1 LSNRCTLMLDAWI
14 TGQES
19 YGPYHLLNAVRSN
32 RADCPLPA
40 IVLRVEYYLS
50 SDYTDISMDRTDTRL
65 YHGGG
70 LGDEITALV
79 SLSRG
84 IRLKAGDV
92 TRRFPPIGA
101 AKGDPR
107 GRPIAYEWQHDVP
120 VLPKTFGRFPIL
132 PEVLGKHSI
141 SELELLREFPQV
153 LPDGA
158 AALVQ
163 AARLY
168 QDAVWM
174 AELEPGLAWLLLV
187 SALETA
193 AGHWRSAK
201 ESPIERLR
209 ASRPDLETML
219 EAAGGKKLVA
229 DVAEQITPYMGA
241 TKKFID
247 FVIKFMPGPPKKR
260 PAEWLQHPWDRQ
272 GLKKSLGKIYKWR
285 CSALHGGIPFPLPM
299 CMPPRMGEERPLGL
313 ATGTGGAVWLTK
325 DAPML
330 LHTFEHIARGA
341 LLHWWRSMIP
351 SAANA

>member
-1 LSNRCTLMLDAWI
+1 MGNDRISSSTEKGPPSYENWIAAIAKAPSRGAFEHPLHTDAQI
-14 TGQES
+14 IGQES
-19 YGPYHLLNAVRSN
+19 YGPYYLLNAVRGN
-32 RADCPLPA
+32 RVDCPLPA
-40 IVLRVEYYLS
+40 IVLRVEYYLRN
-50 SDYTDISMDRTDTRL
+50 DYTDVEMDRTDARL

-79 SLSRG
+79 SLSCG

-92 TRRFPPIGA
+92 TRRFPPKGA

-107 GRPIAYEWQHDVP
+107 GWPTAYEWQHDVP

-141 SELELLREFPQV
+141 SELDLLREFPQV

-174 AELEPGLAWLLLV
+174 AEFEPERAWLLLV

-193 AGHWRSAK
+193 AGHWRSAM

-219 EAAGGKKLVA
+219 EAAGGQKLVA
-229 DVAEQITPYMGA
+229 DVAE
-241 TKKFID
+241 
-247 FVIKFMPGPPKKR
+247 
-260 PAEWLQHPWDRQ
+260 
-272 GLKKSLGKIYKWR
+272 
-285 CSALHGGIPFPLPM
+285 
-299 CMPPRMGEERPLGL
+299 
-313 ATGTGGAVWLTK
+313 
-325 DAPML
+325 
-330 LHTFEHIARGA
+330 
-341 LLHWWRSMIP
+341 
-351 SAANA
+351 